1 MVRSDSPS
9 GEEYTPAEAAPTAAS
24 FIDTIM
30 EKMAQQDAVQ
40 KAMNE
45 QLIAI
50 AAILAPL
57 TRNPADPALTIRRQ
71 LFDTHRTACAGKD
84 VLNNLTE
91 VCSSDRTDQTDRAIP
106 HASQLE
112 LWLEPQ
118 PVFPDQLDIL
128 RPTVEPD
135 LAWVVKKP
143 KTNMHSY
150 PADHPDSPA
159 SILIFT
165 PCIHLVQMNL
175 DII

>member
-71 LFDTHRTACAGKD
+71 LFDTHRTACAGKKKILESAIHMS
-84 VLNNLTE
+84 VPSN
-91 VCSSDRTDQTDRAIP
+91 DRVKTATQP
-106 HASQLE
+106 
-112 LWLEPQ
+112 EPA
-118 PVFPDQLDIL
+118 
-128 RPTVEPD
+128 T
-135 LAWVVKKP
+135 
-143 KTNMHSY
+143 
-150 PADHPDSPA
+150 
-159 SILIFT
+159 
-165 PCIHLVQMNL
+165 
-175 DII
+175 

>member
-71 LFDTHRTACAGKD
+71 LFDTHRTACAGK
-84 VLNNLTE
+84 VGT
-91 VCSSDRTDQTDRAIP
+91 SAAQTP
-106 HASQLE
+106 GG
-112 LWLEPQ
+112 
-118 PVFPDQLDIL
+118 
-128 RPTVEPD
+128 PD
-135 LAWVVKKP
+135 LTTVQELAELEQSLQDIQSQIHKG
-143 KTNMHSY
+143 TTS
-150 PADHPDSPA
+150 AL
-159 SILIFT
+159 LIESVLAETLRNPFT
-165 PCIHLVQMNL
+165 RRITDVRF
-175 DII
+175 